1 MTKIEGPNAL
11 EKGGCAN
18 ELGAD
23 LLSQMFDSFFI
34 IIIEFWGITIDS
46 IFWSVK
52 TLSNF
57 YVLGIYKAGEFLS
70 FINTQHVEIKFLL
83 ESLIQSCSISRR
95 TKLKIETF

>member
-57 YVLGIYKAGEFLS
+57 YVLGIYKAGEFLFAQS
-70 FINTQHVEIKFLL
+70 FGIPFRA
-83 ESLIQSCSISRR
+83 SRYI
-95 TKLKIETF
+95 TGLNQTSE

>member
-70 FINTQHVEIKFLL
+70 FIISGNLNLL
-83 ESLIQSCSISRR
+83 RNIVVIAYLIFVDYVIN
-95 TKLKIETF
+95 LKN